1 MYELFVMALKEYWNE
16 QGDSIEE
23 VTQNVKELQEVLTE
37 HYEKTVS
44 WDEPVPDV
52 TNDEDEI
59 NVCAFSDVQ
68 FVALQAVA
76 GALELGESLDD
87 LEIGE
92 GDEVYDSP
100 IFERIGEYTE
110 DNDLQKFPHLLTVG
124 SSCECF
130 FLPVDLPFVAQ
141 INTEDEDDDE
151 CDCEDAHCHC
161 DDDDCDC
168 DCEDD
173 ESCIEISSLQAV
185 RKELDIIAKAMD
197 IDTSVTEA
205 DLDELTFDDDD
216 NLRDAKVAWYLMSAH
231 VNEALK
237 ANLPL
242 IMQYKEA
249 DEAYEDEFDDED
261 EDEDE
266 D

>member
-23 VTQNVKELQEVLTE
+23 VTQNVKELQEVLSE
-37 HYEKTVS
+37 HYKKKVS

-52 TNDEDEI
+52 TNDEEEI
-59 NVCAFSDVQ
+59 NVCAFSDIQ

-92 GDEVYDSP
+92 GEEVYDAP
-100 IFERIGEYTE
+100 IFNRVGEYTE
-110 DNDLQKFPHLLTVG
+110 DNELQKFPHILTVG
-124 SSCECF
+124 SAVECF

-141 INTEDEDDDE
+141 INTEDEDADD
-151 CDCEDAHCHC
+151 CDCEDGHCHC
-161 DDDDCDC
+161 DDDDC

-173 ESCIEISSLQAV
+173 ESCIEISSLPAI
-185 RKELDIIAKAMD
+185 RKELDAIAAALK
-197 IDTSVTEA
+197 IDTNITEA
-205 DLDELTFDDDD
+205 NLDELTFDDDD
-216 NLRDAKVAWYLMSAH
+216 NLREAKVAWYLMSAH
-231 VNEALK
+231 VNEAIK
-237 ANLPL
+237 AKLPL
-242 IMQYKEA
+242 IMQYKDA
-249 DEAYEDEFDDED
+249 DYEDEFDDD
-261 EDEDE
+261 EDDE